1 MPIDTECHI
10 RYDPGMTLREQ
21 KKARTREAL
30 ADAAL
35 RLYAEQGFE
44 QTTVDQI
51 AEAAEVARRTFFR
64 YFPSKE
70 AALFPDRERRL
81 AAFRDAL
88 ARRPGRGGLGGR
100 GGHRGWEAEDADE
113 GLEAIRQ
120 ALLLLADDYVAS
132 RDRVALQQQILARTP
147 ALAAHDLELD
157 REWEAAIAEALGD
170 RLRATAARQRR
181 ARLQAGAIMGAVRA
195 TLREWYAGGGRSD
208 LRKMGQRTFALLRDG
223 LQANTPP

>member
-1 MPIDTECHI
+1 
-10 RYDPGMTLREQ
+10 MTLREQ

-88 ARRPGRGGLGGR
+88 ARRPGRPGR
-100 GGHRGWEAEDADE
+100 GGHRGGEAGVPDQ

-120 ALLLLADDYVAS
+120 ALLRLADDYVAS
-132 RDRVALQQQILARTP
+132 RERVALQQRILAHTP

-170 RLRATAARQRR
+170 RPRAAAARRRR

-208 LRKMGQRTFALLRDG
+208 LREMGQRTFELLRDG
-223 LQANTPP
+223 LQADAPP